1 MAKTDTT
8 TLPPLAMQSPSSS
21 IPRHT
26 TSTRSSRKPK
36 ASPWWAASSC
46 NDRDAEL
53 IGGGSAS
60 WGERGKRR
68 VQRAAGFQVV
78 VVVIVSRGGHALSR
92 VSGGD
97 GWMAEAMVVGLECLQ
112 APRRHVQMAWHLHDP
127 CCGLMQAVTCACVT
141 PHQNPS

>member
-60 WGERGKRR
+60 WENVESGACSEL
-68 VQRAAGFQVV
+68 QVF
-78 VVVIVSRGGHALSR
+78 R
-92 VSGGD
+92 
-97 GWMAEAMVVGLECLQ
+97 W
-112 APRRHVQMAWHLHDP
+112 
-127 CCGLMQAVTCACVT
+127 
-141 PHQNPS
+141 